1 MEKIEIQD
9 LSLNNPHRELAN
21 DVAMLFSWAKMENT
35 PYRDFSRPRK
45 APSAPIPSAPIMDRA
60 VADGPAKSEADPL
73 PATMTSSV
81 TASVL
86 PESGIPWTTNGTASA
101 QATSPTQRPPAAHP
115 LSGRVAPVVAV
126 YSIAGGVGKT
136 TLAANLGK
144 TLCSLGEQPLLIDV
158 SSRGHLPFHFGAT
171 ESRAGSR
178 KFVAPGEHAPVIH
191 VLTADAVTNEWLED
205 TVKHAMSGAQ
215 RTIFDIG
222 PLSGGLLSAMFEM
235 SSVILVPLLPDL
247 NSISSVATIEGV
259 LNAHSGGPKP
269 AVYYVFNRFDELKG
283 NDQHARD
290 IVARLCGQRLLPIT
304 LRHDWKLTEALHG
317 DLSTADPTPGPE
329 LSHDYL
335 ELALWVRRIAPLRS
349 AAVLPGRWSEQ

>member
-9 LSLNNPHRELAN
+9 VTLNKQHRELAN

-45 APSAPIPSAPIMDRA
+45 APSAPIVEKA
-60 VADGPAKSEADPL
+60 VADVPAKSEAEPSTA
-73 PATMTSSV
+73 PVTSSV
-81 TASVL
+81 PASVP
-86 PESGIPWTTNGTASA
+86 PELGTSPATNGTASA
-101 QATSPTQRPPAAHP
+101 QATSPTQRTPATHP
-115 LSGRVAPVVAV
+115 SSGKLAPVVAV
-126 YSIAGGVGKT
+126 YSVAGGTGKT

-144 TLCSLGEQPLLIDV
+144 ALCSLGEQPLLVDV
-158 SSRGHLPFHFGAT
+158 SSRGYLPFHFGAT
-171 ESRAGSR
+171 ESKAGSR
-178 KFVAPGEHAPVIH
+178 KFVPPGEHAPFIH
-191 VLTADAVTNEWLED
+191 VLTADAVTSEWLEN
-205 TVKHAMSGAQ
+205 TVKRAMSGAQ

-222 PLSGGLLSAMFEM
+222 SLPGGLLSAMFEM
-235 SSVILVPLLPDL
+235 STVILVPLLPDL
-247 NSISSVATIEGV
+247 NSISSVATIENL
-259 LNAHSGGPKP
+259 LNAQSAGPKP

-290 IVARLCGQRLLPIT
+290 IVARQCGQRLLPIT
-304 LRHDWKLTEALHG
+304 LRHDWKLTEAFHG

-335 ELALWVRRIAPLRS
+335 ELALWVRKIAPLRS